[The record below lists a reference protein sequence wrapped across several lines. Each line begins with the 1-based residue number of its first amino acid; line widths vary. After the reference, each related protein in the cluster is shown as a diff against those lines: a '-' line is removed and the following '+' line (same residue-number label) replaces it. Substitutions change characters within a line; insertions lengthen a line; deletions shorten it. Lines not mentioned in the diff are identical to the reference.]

1 MIMKANYRLFRER
14 LLISVGTIITLFLSI
29 DGKIIEIIGQLK
41 KVGKRS
47 FVINGKK
54 YKIEN
59 VYSYA

>member
-1 MIMKANYRLFRER
+1 MKANYRLFRER
-14 LLISVGTIITLFLSI
+14 ILISVGTIITLFLSI
-29 DGKIIEIIGQLK
+29 DGKIIELIVHLK

-59 VYSYA
+59 VYCYA